1 MEIIKALGIDNY
13 WVLIAQFLNFAVLL
27 FILYKFAYGPMIK
40 MLDDRASKIDDGIK
54 DAKKAKKNL
63 EEVAEKEKKVLGE
76 AKNEA
81 RRIIEAAENIAEK
94 NKVEILETAKA
105 EAKEIFAKTER
116 AIEEE
121 KKKLREEIK
130 KETVELVM
138 KATEKVLKEKV
149 NDDKDKE
156 IVESAVKRSL

>member
-63 EEVAEKEKKVLGE
+63 EEVAEKEKVLGE

-130 KETVELVM
+130 KKL
-138 KATEKVLKEKV
+138 L
-149 NDDKDKE
+149 N
-156 IVESAVKRSL
+156 